1 MVALINC
8 SFTLMVGDM
17 WQSVPNLATPNQQ
30 DKFMPDI
37 HYIIENKFLYKYIMK
52 KLDIPKI
59 EPINVKQYEFK
70 QSPYPQADKLPFRSI
85 IVSASQGGK
94 GILIQNLVLKIYKGC
109 FERIYIV
116 SPTAHIDEAYK
127 EVIRYIQKEM
137 KIDNNKEQYLYDEY
151 NAEALEHII
160 NTQHK
165 VIEYQKKMKMT
176 KLFSCLLIIDDF
188 AEDKTFMR
196 YSKILHG
203 LYTKSRHF
211 GLSVITASQKYNA
224 LAPIVRLNTSSLYIF
239 KLKNMAEVDAF
250 VQEQSALVDKKTV
263 YEIYNLAVND
273 QPYSFLFVKL
283 RESDINK
290 IFMVRLEK
298 AINID

>member
-1 MVALINC
+1 M
-8 SFTLMVGDM
+8 
-17 WQSVPNLATPNQQ
+17 Q
-30 DKFMPDI
+30 
-37 HYIIENKFLYKYIMK
+37 
-52 KLDIPKI
+52 KLDAPKI

-94 GILIQNLVLKIYKGC
+94 GILIQNLVLKIFRGC

-127 EVIRYIQKEM
+127 EIIRYIEKEL
-137 KIDNNKEQYLYDEY
+137 KVDNKKEQYLFDEY
-151 NAEALEHII
+151 NPESLSHII
-160 NTQHK
+160 DTQHK
-165 VIEYQKKMKMT
+165 VIEYQKKMKM
-176 KLFSCLLIIDDF
+176 KQLFSCLLIIDDF
-188 AEDKTFMR
+188 AEDKSFMR

-239 KLKNMAEVDAF
+239 KLKNMAEIDAF
-250 VQEQSALVDKKTV
+250 VQEQSALVDKKTI
-263 YEIYNLAVND
+263 YEIYKIATEE
-273 QPYSFLFVKL
+273 PYSFLFVKL
-283 RESDINK
+283 READVNK
-290 IFMVRLEK
+290 IFMKRFE
-298 AINID
+298 AEIHIN